1 MKIKGKVYKKR
12 TYLDQ
17 TKQEGMN
24 ISFLELDE
32 CIKLNGDLIKFI
44 PIFGANFNVGEKI
57 EMDGVIRNEYI
68 ITSMGKR
75 SYEPV
80 PAIRVV

>member
-17 TKQEGMN
+17 TKQEGMK

>member
-1 MKIKGKVYKKR
+1 MKIKGEVYKKR
-12 TYLDQ
+12 TYLDH
-17 TKQEGMN
+17 TKQKGMN

-44 PIFGANFNVGEKI
+44 PIFCANLNVGEKI
-57 EMDGVIRNEYI
+57 ELDGVICNEYI
-68 ITSMGKR
+68 ITSTGKR